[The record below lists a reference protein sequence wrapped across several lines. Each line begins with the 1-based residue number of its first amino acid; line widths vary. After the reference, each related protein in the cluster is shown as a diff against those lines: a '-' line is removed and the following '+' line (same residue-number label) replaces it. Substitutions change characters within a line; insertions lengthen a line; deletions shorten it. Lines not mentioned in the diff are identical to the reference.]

1 MGRLGLLL
9 LVIIL
14 LPFFLALTGCG
25 GSSTPPAT
33 PVPAI
38 ISVTPSSASMDIGT
52 TLSFTASA
60 LDSGKHAVNASVTF
74 QSSNP
79 AVLTM
84 LTSASSGGTAAG
96 LACGGTW
103 DTGGQVC
110 TPGGSGVTQ
119 VTATSGG
126 VTSAPVTVYVHQHI
140 DKISVIPQTNTN
152 PCVSAA
158 PALAQ
163 SAVFT
168 AVASSGNIDISSSV
182 GPFNWTATNPA
193 VAQLF
198 PQSVNGVRNGL
209 VSARPKT
216 PGVTQIFASIANT
229 TSVPFNF
236 TTCPVQ
242 SISLSVRGTGG
253 TTITAAKGASST
265 VAASVFD
272 TTGNAVVAPLT
283 FASSNPTVASVSAS
297 GGVTSSTPGGTTITA
312 SCTPPTCNIGF
323 VPAQPVYALQPI
335 TATYTGTNT
344 TANSIYA
351 TSTGCGTTPKC
362 EAILLPVTGNPAA
375 LGNGVALPSIPN
387 SFVFNAAGTKAYLGS
402 QTGLMQF
409 DPAAATNSVSVSP
422 ATTGKVLAI
431 SPKGDRVIVSDTQS
445 SSNKLFILDPSSNT
459 SVLSLITGT
468 NVATPAGTITGQ
480 TAAAFS
486 PDGLKAYIF
495 ATNPKNFVTNPNVPP
510 PAPCSVTGGCTLY
523 VYSAQAPLQT
533 IDLTDPTL
541 GPATDIAFLGNGS
554 YGYMAR
560 VSGLSFLA
568 TCDDPGDPTNPL
580 PTQVGSVATPASLI
594 RPLPDGKSLL
604 TLDPPN
610 VSSVTSNLT
619 ALPGTPTPITANP
632 PQVIGCPAP
641 YTLSF
646 PPPPSPSLPAQGFLT
661 NTTATNFTADSGLG
675 TFTPTAFLLSSD
687 GQKAYILAANVL
699 DVNVFD
705 VASHTTTPLALT
717 GNAAPIAGS
726 LSSDGQTL
734 YVTTSDNV
742 LHIVNL
748 VSGGDTAQ
756 LALPSANLCA
766 LTTGGSVSSCKPDL
780 LAVRP

>member
-1 MGRLGLLL
+1 
-9 LVIIL
+9 
-14 LPFFLALTGCG
+14 
-25 GSSTPPAT
+25 
-33 PVPAI
+33 
-38 ISVTPSSASMDIGT
+38 MDIGA

-60 LDSGKHAVNASVTF
+60 LDSGKKAVNAPVTF

-84 LTSASSGGTAAG
+84 LTLASSGGAAAG
-96 LACGGTW
+96 LACAGSW

-119 VTATSGG
+119 VTATSRGI
-126 VTSAPVTVYVHQHI
+126 TSAPVTVYVHQHI
-140 DKISVIPQTNTN
+140 DKITVVPLTNTA

-163 SAVFT
+163 SAVFK
-168 AVASSGNIDISSSV
+168 ASASSGNIDISASV
-182 GPFNWTATNPA
+182 GPFSWTAATPA
-193 VAQLF
+193 VVQLL
-198 PQSVNGVRNGL
+198 PQSVNGVLNGL

-229 TSVPFNF
+229 TSVPFSF

-242 SISLSVRGTGG
+242 SIALSVSGTGG
-253 TTITAAKGASST
+253 TTITAAKGTGST
-265 VAASVFD
+265 ITASVFD
-272 TTGNAVVAPLT
+272 TTGNAVSAPLT
-283 FASSNPTVASVSAS
+283 FGSSNPTVANVSAS
-297 GGVTSSTPGGTTITA
+297 GAVTSSTPGGTTITA

-323 VPAQPVYALQPI
+323 VPTQPVYALQPV

-344 TANSIYA
+344 SANSIYA
-351 TSTGCGTTPKC
+351 TSTGCGLTAKC
-362 EAILLPVTGNPAA
+362 EAILLPVTGSPAA
-375 LGNGVALPSIPN
+375 LGNGIVLPFIPN
-387 SFVFNAAGTKAYLGS
+387 SFEFNAAGTKAYLGS
-402 QTGLMQF
+402 ESGLMQF
-409 DPAAATNSVSVSP
+409 DPAAASNSISVSP

-445 SSNKLFILDPSSNT
+445 LVNRLFIFDPTSNT
-459 SVLSLITGT
+459 SVQTLVTGT
-468 NVATPAGTITGQ
+468 TALSSTGLVTGQ

-495 ATNPKNFVTNPNVPP
+495 ATNPKNFVTNPNAPP
-510 PAPCSVTGGCTLY
+510 PPPCSVTGGCTLY

-541 GPATDIAFLGNGS
+541 GAATDVAFLGNGS

-560 VSGLSFLA
+560 GSGLSFLA

-580 PTQVGSVATPASLI
+580 TAQVGSVATPASFI
-594 RPLPDGKSLL
+594 RPLRDGKSLL
-604 TLDPPN
+604 ALAPPD
-610 VSSVTSNLT
+610 VSSITSSVT
-619 ALPGTPTPITANP
+619 ALPGTPNGAANP
-632 PQVIGCPAP
+632 PQIIGCPAP

-646 PPPPSPSLPAQGFLT
+646 PPPVAPQLPAQGFLQ
-661 NTTATNFTADSGLG
+661 NATSAAFTSDLGQG

-687 GQKAYILAANVL
+687 GQKAFILAANVL
-699 DVNVFD
+699 NVTVFD
-705 VASHTTTPLALT
+705 IASQTTSPLALT

-726 LSSDGQTL
+726 LSGDGQTL

-766 LTTGGSVSSCKPDL
+766 LTTGGSVSTCKPDL